1 MLNDLVAIPETVG
14 QALRNPLDNPEQTLV
29 AVLVLVVAGLLISA
43 VLTAIASPRRNVDS
57 PHDEAGADENQ
68 SSDSD

>member
-1 MLNDLVAIPETVG
+1 MLNDLVAIPETVT

-43 VLTAIASPRRNVDS
+43 VLIAIASPRGNIDS
-57 PHDEAGADENQ
+57 PRNEAEVDEDL
-68 SSDSD
+68 SPDSD